1 MAEKKPLG
9 GGRRDLRK
17 RAMADAAAKLA
28 PTIDARAALDAI
40 PRSYNF
46 AADIIERNLKAGR
59 ANKPVYIDPRGSWT
73 YGQLAER
80 VDRFGHV
87 LRSLGIRREE
97 RILLALLDTIDW
109 PTAFLGA
116 IKAGVVPVPVN
127 TLMTEDDY
135 RFMLADSRAKV
146 LVVSEALFPKF
157 ANLIGSTPDLM
168 HVIVS
173 GENARGHRRFED
185 SLINARPESY
195 TAPTT
200 RDDMCFWLYT
210 SGSTGRPKGAV
221 HVHANLRLT
230 ADLYGGGVLGLKEGD
245 VCYSVAKLFF
255 AYGLGNAMT
264 FPLAVGATSVLA
276 PDRPT
281 PDGVAAILRQHPVTV
296 FYAVPTFYAAFL
308 ASPGAPKRSEL
319 KLRTCVS
326 AGEALPPDIGRRW
339 KERYGI
345 DVLDGIGSTEML
357 HIFLSNHPG
366 DVRYGTTG
374 RPVPGYDIR
383 LVDDDGNVVNGKGEM
398 GELQV
403 RGPTSA
409 VMYWNNR
416 EQSRETFL
424 GEWTRSGDKYLEDES
439 GYYVYCGRRDDML
452 KVGGI
457 YVSPFE
463 VEGALA
469 THPDVLEAAVVAWPD
484 ADGLI
489 KPKAFV
495 VMKDQTKVGD
505 APARDA
511 MSRTLQDHVKTKLA
525 PYKYPRWIEFRS
537 DLPKTATGK
546 IQRFKLRSEGAAR

>member
-1 MAEKKPLG
+1 
-9 GGRRDLRK
+9 
-17 RAMADAAAKLA
+17 MADAAAKLA
-28 PTIDARAALDAI
+28 PTIDARAAIDAI

-87 LRSLGIRREE
+87 LRSLGVRREE

-116 IKAGVVPVPVN
+116 IKAGVVPIPVN

-146 LVVSEALFPKF
+146 LVVSEALFTKF
-157 ANLIGSTPDLM
+157 AKLVGSGSDLL

-173 GENARGHRRFED
+173 GENACGHRGFED
-185 SLINARPESY
+185 LLASARPEPY

-230 ADLYGGGVLGLKEGD
+230 ADLYAGGVLGLEESD

-264 FPLAVGATSVLA
+264 FPMAVGATTILS
-276 PDRPT
+276 PERPT
-281 PDGVAAILRQHPVTV
+281 PETVAAILRRHPVTV

-308 ASPGAPKRSEL
+308 AHPGALKRADL
-319 KLRTCVS
+319 KLRHCIS
-326 AGEALPPDIGRRW
+326 AGEALPPDVGRRW
-339 KERYGI
+339 KERYGV

-357 HIFLSNHPG
+357 HIFISNYPG
-366 DVRYGTTG
+366 EVKYGTTG
-374 RPVPGYDIR
+374 KPVPGYDIR
-383 LVDDDGNVVNGKGEM
+383 LVDDDGNVITRSGEM

-409 VMYWNNR
+409 VMYWNDR
-416 EQSRETFL
+416 ERTRETFL
-424 GEWTRSGDKYLEDES
+424 GEWTRSGDKYVQDE
-439 GYYVYCGRRDDML
+439 GGHYVYCGRRDDML

-463 VEGALA
+463 VEGALC

-484 ADGLI
+484 DDELI

-495 VMKDQTKVGD
+495 VLKSADKTCED
-505 APARDA
+505 LARA
-511 MSRTLQDHVKTKLA
+511 LQEHVKTTLA
-525 PYKYPRWIEFRS
+525 PYKYPRWIEFRAE
-537 DLPKTATGK
+537 LPKTATGK
-546 IQRFKLRSEGAAR
+546 IQRFKLRAERATR

>member
-1 MAEKKPLG
+1 M
-9 GGRRDLRK
+9 
-17 RAMADAAAKLA
+17 
-28 PTIDARAALDAI
+28 
-40 PRSYNF
+40 
-46 AADIIERNLKAGR
+46 
-59 ANKPVYIDPRGSWT
+59 
-73 YGQLAER
+73 
-80 VDRFGHV
+80 
-87 LRSLGIRREE
+87 
-97 RILLALLDTIDW
+97 LALLDTIDW

-116 IKAGVVPVPVN
+116 IKAGVIPVPVN
-127 TLMTEDDY
+127 TLMTEEDY
-135 RFMLADSRAKV
+135 RFMLADSRARL
-146 LVVSEALFPKF
+146 LVVSEPLLPKF
-157 ANLIGSTPDLM
+157 ANLIGSSPHLA

-173 GENARGHRRFED
+173 GGNAHGQLSFEHLLATA
-185 SLINARPESY
+185 SAEPC

-221 HVHANLRLT
+221 HVHSNLRLT
-230 ADLYGGGVLGLKEGD
+230 AELYGQGVLGIKESD

-264 FPLAVGATSVLA
+264 FPLAAGATTVLA
-276 PDRPT
+276 PERPT
-281 PDGVAAILRQHPVTV
+281 PEGVAALLRRHPVTV

-308 ASPGAPKRSEL
+308 ASSDAPSLSEL
-319 KLRTCVS
+319 KLRYCIS

-339 KERYGI
+339 KERYGLDI
-345 DVLDGIGSTEML
+345 LDGIGSTEML
-357 HIFLSNHPG
+357 HIFLSNYPG
-366 DVRYGTTG
+366 AVRYGTTG

-383 LVDDDGNVVNGKGEM
+383 LVDDEGHVLGGSGEL

-409 VMYWNNR
+409 AMYWNNR
-416 EQSRETFL
+416 ERSRETFL
-424 GEWTRSGDKYLEDES
+424 GEWTRSGDKYLRDQD

-463 VEGALA
+463 VEGALC
-469 THPDVLEAAVVAWPD
+469 THAEVLEAAVVAWPD
-484 ADGLI
+484 DDALI

-495 VMKDQTKVGD
+495 VLKSAEKACD
-505 APARDA
+505 ALACA
-511 MSRTLQDHVKTKLA
+511 LQEHVKSRLA

-546 IQRFKLRSEGAAR
+546 IQRFKLRGEFQQR

>member
-1 MAEKKPLG
+1 MPIAAE
-9 GGRRDLRK
+9 
-17 RAMADAAAKLA
+17 
-28 PTIDARAALDAI
+28 ARAPAVRARGLDPRAAVEAI

-46 AADIIERNLKAGR
+46 AADILARNLEAGR
-59 ANKPVYIDPRGSWT
+59 AGKPVYIDPRGTWT

-80 VDRFGHV
+80 VDRFGHA
-87 LRSLGIRREE
+87 LRALGVRREE

-116 IKAGVVPVPVN
+116 IKTGVVPIPVN

-135 RFMLADSRAKV
+135 RFMLADSRARV

-157 ANLIGSTPDLM
+157 ANLIAANPDLA

-173 GENARGHRRFED
+173 GENACGHHRFEAVIE
-185 SLINARPESY
+185 SAEPQSY

-230 ADLYGGGVLGLKEGD
+230 AELYASGVLGLSEND

-264 FPLAVGATSVLA
+264 FPMAVGATTVLS
-276 PDRPT
+276 PERPT
-281 PDGVAAILRQHPVTV
+281 PEGVAAILRRHPVTV

-308 ASPGAPKRSEL
+308 ASPSAPKRAEV
-319 KLRTCVS
+319 KLRYCVS
-326 AGEALPPDIGRRW
+326 AGEALPPDVGRRW
-339 KERYGI
+339 KEHYGV

-357 HIFLSNHPG
+357 HIFISNYPG
-366 DVRYGTTG
+366 EVKYGTTG
-374 RPVPGYDIR
+374 KPVPGYDIR
-383 LVDDDGNVVNGKGEM
+383 LVDDDGNVITTRGEM

-416 EQSRETFL
+416 ERTRETFL
-424 GEWTRSGDKYLEDES
+424 GEWTRSGDKYVEDED

-463 VEGALA
+463 VEGALC

-484 ADGLI
+484 EDELI

-495 VMKDQTKVGD
+495 VLKAAGGACDEL
-505 APARDA
+505 A
-511 MSRTLQDHVKTKLA
+511 RTLQEHVKSTLA
-525 PYKYPRWIEFRS
+525 PYKYPRWIEFRVE
-537 DLPKTATGK
+537 LPKTATGK
-546 IQRFKLRSEGAAR
+546 IQRFKLRAESTR